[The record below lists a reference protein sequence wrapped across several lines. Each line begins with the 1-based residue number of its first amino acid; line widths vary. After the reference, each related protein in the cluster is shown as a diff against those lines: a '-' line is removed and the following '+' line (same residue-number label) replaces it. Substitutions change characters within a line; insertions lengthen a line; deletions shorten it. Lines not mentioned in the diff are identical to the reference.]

1 MNQLVFK
8 QSNRV
13 VTSSRNVANDFN
25 KSHREVLRSIDNLI
39 NGGVV
44 QNCTDLFY
52 ETTYTHEQNKQKY
65 RQYLMTKDG
74 FTLLVMGFTGKQA
87 TEFKLAYINA
97 FNQMEK
103 ELQQPRVLSD
113 KEQLKASMRL
123 TLETSET
130 LEIHNERLTYLEDH
144 MRIDGIQE
152 KKLQNKAKLVAIEA
166 LGGMK
171 STAYKKVSRKV
182 FSGIWREFNNHFELP
197 RYSEL
202 PRRKFTEGLKFL
214 GLWQP
219 NTSLRIEID
228 EINRQQTTEDVI

>member
-8 QSNRV
+8 QNNRA
-13 VTSSRNVANDFN
+13 VTSSRNVAKDFN
-25 KSHREVLRSIDNLI
+25 KGHREVLRSIDNLI
-39 NGGVV
+39 SNRVV
-44 QNCTDLFY
+44 QNSTDLFY
-52 ETTYTHEQNKQKY
+52 ETTYTHEQNKQRY

-87 TEFKLAYINA
+87 TDFKLAYINA

-123 TLETSET
+123 SLETSEA
-130 LEIHNERLTYLEDH
+130 LEAHDERLTYLEEH

-152 KKLQNKAKLVAIEA
+152 KILQNKAKSIAIES
-166 LGGMK
+166 LGGMH
-171 STAYKKVSRKV
+171 SNAYKKVSRKV
-182 FSGIWREFNNHFELP
+182 FSGIWRDFNNHFQLP

-202 PRRKFTEGLKFL
+202 PRKKFEEGVKFL

-228 EINRQQTTEDVI
+228 QLNRRQTEEVI